1 VEQLVG
7 VFVLGAAQEG
17 RHLQIH
23 LLTKL
28 AIQIDQI

>member
-1 VEQLVG
+1 VEQLLG
-7 VFVLGAAQEG
+7 DFVLGAAQEG

-23 LLTKL
+23 LRTAL

>member
-1 VEQLVG
+1 MEHLLG

-23 LLTKL
+23 LLTAL
-28 AIQIDQI
+28 VIQILQI